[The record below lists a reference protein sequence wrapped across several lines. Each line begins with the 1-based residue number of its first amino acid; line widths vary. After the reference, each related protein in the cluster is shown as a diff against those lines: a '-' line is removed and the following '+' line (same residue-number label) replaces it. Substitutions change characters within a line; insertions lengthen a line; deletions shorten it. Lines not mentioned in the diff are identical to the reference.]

1 MAPFDPATMVFGGFA
16 DQLDAA
22 FGTSMGWIIGNLLL
36 LVVAFGL
43 IQALRNASDLI
54 RYFEITN
61 AKLTSWIGYTIA
73 TIIQHLIF
81 ISFGF
86 PFIGAFLTAVS
97 STLLWKWTFDTLTPT
112 DA

>member
-1 MAPFDPATMVFGGFA
+1 MATFDPASMVFGGFA
-16 DQLDAA
+16 NQIDAA
-22 FGTSMGWIIGNLLL
+22 FGSSMGWIIGNLLL
-36 LVVAFGL
+36 LVVVFGL
-43 IQALRNASDLI
+43 IQAIRNALDLVKF
-54 RYFEITN
+54 FEITN
-61 AKLTSWIGYTIA
+61 TKVTSWIGYTIA

-86 PFIGAFLTAVS
+86 PFIGAFLTAIS

>member
-1 MAPFDPATMVFGGFA
+1 MATFDPATMVFGGFA

-22 FGTSMGWIIGNLLL
+22 FGASMRWFIGIL
-36 LVVAFGL
+36 LVLIIAFGL

-61 AKLTSWIGYTIA
+61 AKLTSWFGYTIA

-97 STLLWKWTFDTLTPT
+97 STLLWKWAFDTLTPT

>member
-36 LVVAFGL
+36 LVAAFGL

-54 RYFEITN
+54 RYFEIKIPIN
-61 AKLTSWIGYTIA
+61 
-73 TIIQHLIF
+73 
-81 ISFGF
+81 
-86 PFIGAFLTAVS
+86 
-97 STLLWKWTFDTLTPT
+97 
-112 DA
+112 

>member
-1 MAPFDPATMVFGGFA
+1 MATFDPASMVFGGFT

-22 FGTSMGWIIGNLLL
+22 FGSSIGWFVGNLLL
-36 LVVAFGL
+36 HAVVFGL
-43 IQALRNASDLI
+43 IQALRNAFDMVE
-54 RYFEITN
+54 YFEITN
-61 AKLTSWIGYTIA
+61 VKITSWIGYTIA
-73 TIIQHLIF
+73 TIIQHMIF

-86 PFIGAFLTAVS
+86 PFIGAFVTAIS